1 MTRPFAIQATD
12 GEPQVVRASQ
22 SLAARVTDRNREV
35 KKGTME
41 C

>member
-1 MTRPFAIQATD
+1 MTKPFAIPATD
-12 GEPQVVRASQ
+12 DEPQVVRATQ
-22 SLAARVTDRNREV
+22 SLSARVTDRNREV